1 MIQQQVQQT
10 AEGMKNKA
18 TIQPSPAVSDQVA
31 GQPAFDIFRYRERVY
46 FWFCIVGVLTLF
58 PVAISDYAQGR
69 YIVGTAALVVFFIFA
84 LNVISM
90 RSGGPPRINIQI
102 SGLIFVFMYPV
113 VIHKVGIVGVLWS
126 YTGIVF
132 LALVLPARTGFAF
145 NLGLLATVTPAVF
158 FSLPFFEAIRSI
170 ITLAVVAGL
179 ARVFAG
185 IIETEHEELRIA
197 KEKAEEAT
205 KLKDKFVALVSHDL
219 RSPIGGVI
227 NALELCNSPNY
238 NLSPQHRVSMMND
251 SHKTL
256 KGLLS
261 LMEDLLTIGRLTT
274 GSIRP
279 TKKLVD
285 VSLLAANV
293 IESSAPHAREKG
305 VVIENSLP
313 ESFTVLADRAMLTEI
328 LQNLLQNA
336 IKFCNFGDT
345 VTISRSPHESAGICV
360 QDTGPGISEKLL
372 PNLFLHEVKTTS
384 LGTSGETGTG
394 FGLPMCKELAI
405 AQGGDIH
412 VESNVGE
419 GTLFTVS
426 LPQPQA
432 LVLLVDDQEVQRR
445 SIKAAL
451 DGDCPIEILE
461 AENGKDALASMET
474 VTPLLVIADLE
485 MPVMDGFELIT
496 KIRENRR
503 YDEIPIIVATSHHLD
518 GGDPEKTSRLRQR
531 VFDLGADDFI
541 TKPVAPE
548 DLKPRVRRFLTTQRP
563 R

>member
-1 MIQQQVQQT
+1 VENKVHKQQ
-10 AEGMKNKA
+10 AD
-18 TIQPSPAVSDQVA
+18 SDSDQVA
-31 GQPAFDIFRYRERVY
+31 QQPEFDIFRYRERVY
-46 FWFCIVGVLTLF
+46 FWFCIVGVLTLL
-58 PVAISDYAQGR
+58 PVAIGDFAQNR
-69 YIVGTAALVVFFIFA
+69 HIVGTAALVVFFIFA

-90 RSGGPPRINIQI
+90 RSGGPPRIDIRI
-102 SGLIFVFMYPV
+102 SGLTFLFMYPA
-113 VIHKVGIVGVLWS
+113 VIHQVGIVGVLWS

-132 LALVLPARTGFAF
+132 LALALPARTGFAF

-158 FSLPFFEAIRSI
+158 ISLPLYEAIRST

-185 IIETEHEELRIA
+185 IIETEHEELRKA

-219 RSPIGGVI
+219 RSPISGVI
-227 NALELCNSPNY
+227 GALGLLDTPDFNAPQQVRA
-238 NLSPQHRVSMMND
+238 NLISE

-261 LMEDLLTIGRLTT
+261 LMEDLLTIGRLST

-279 TKKLVD
+279 IKKLVD

-305 VVIENSLP
+305 VAIDNRIP
-313 ESFTVLADRAMLTEI
+313 ESFMVLADHAMLTEI
-328 LQNLLQNA
+328 LHNLVYNA
-336 IKFCNFGDT
+336 IKFCSSGDT
-345 VTISRSPHESAGICV
+345 VTIFQSPHAPAGICV
-360 QDTGPGISEKLL
+360 QDTGPGIEEALT
-372 PNLFLHEVKTTS
+372 PHLFLHEVKTTS

-394 FGLPMCKELAI
+394 FGLPMCKELAM
-405 AQGGDIH
+405 AQGGDIR
-412 VESNVGE
+412 VESKEGE
-419 GTLFTVS
+419 GALFTVS
-426 LPQPQA
+426 LPNPQA
-432 LVLLVDDQEVQRR
+432 LVMLVDDQEIQRR

-451 DGDCPIEILE
+451 EGDSPIEFLE
-461 AENGKDALASMET
+461 AENGKEALASLET
-474 VTPLLVIADLE
+474 VTPLLIIVDLE
-485 MPVMDGFELIT
+485 MPTMNGFELIT

-503 YDEIPIIVATSHHLD
+503 YDEIPIIVATSSHSD
-518 GGDPEKTSRLRQR
+518 GDDPEKASRLRQK

-548 DLKPRVRRFLTTQRP
+548 DLKPRVRRLLTTQRH